1 MVYSSNATNGLV
13 SRWMRRSLRNVVTLL
28 NTLCKTL
35 WFVWPS
41 ELLYSITPWL
51 VSVIRLSVSC
61 EHSHRILHLGADMRN
76 SRQWSDPLKKKRVSA
91 GSETIRLRDGWRPGH
106 FLSLFR
112 TPVPWEASMAPGL
125 LNPDVCSGWQTKRSV
140 SFNISDWP
148 EKNGSEVFIWPWCVE
163 RQT

>member
-35 WFVWPS
+35 WFIWPS

-61 EHSHRILHLGADMRN
+61 EHSHRILHLGADVRK
-76 SRQWSDPLKKKRVSA
+76 SRQWPDPLKKNGFLLGLRPP
-91 GSETIRLRDGWRPGH
+91 GSEMDEGH

-125 LNPDVCSGWQTKRSV
+125 LNPDVCSGWQIKRSV